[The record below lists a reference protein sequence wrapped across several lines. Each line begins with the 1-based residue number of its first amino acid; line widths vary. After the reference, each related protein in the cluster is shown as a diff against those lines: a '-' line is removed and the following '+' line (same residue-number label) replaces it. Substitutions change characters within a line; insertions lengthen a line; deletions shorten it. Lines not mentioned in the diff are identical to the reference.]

1 MANLYNVPLENGV
14 QLTLQNALL
23 TGVTATIT
31 FTASVTSKL
40 QASASIPGILVI
52 DRVDANGVE
61 TPTKTEYISFTGVS
75 GSTVTGLTRG
85 LANTTDQDHAA
96 GAIVEFVPDVI
107 WADAINDTFT
117 VGHNADGTH
126 KTLSL
131 LSIVSTTINNSLLNN
146 VIITGASL
154 ASVTISN
161 YTLGGG
167 GLSSQ
172 AITNSSLDAFTFN
185 SGFSNMSNATQGNLV
200 AFDLGKISPITNG
213 TVNQTLVMASTAS
226 GLLPKFASN
235 VFNQIERQGSNAS
248 VYTSGGS
255 TNYLETGTFMQMGA
269 IDCVGMT
276 SSGSTKSITFPKA
289 FTQTPLV
296 WITFYDATNAHFG
309 VIGNIRSISTTGFTI
324 INNSTINSG
333 SIYEW
338 FAIGK

>member
-1 MANLYNVPLENGV
+1 MANLYSVPLKNAV
-14 QLTLQNALL
+14 QHTLAGTLTQAE
-23 TGVTATIT
+23 TATIT
-31 FTASVTSKL
+31 LDSSVALEL
-40 QASASIPGILVI
+40 QASATMKGILVV
-52 DRVDANGVE
+52 DRVDVNGNL
-61 TPTKTEYISFTGVS
+61 TPLKTEYIAYTGVS

-85 LANTTDQDHAA
+85 LAGTSVQGHAI
-96 GAIVEFVPDVI
+96 GAIVEFVPDVT
-107 WADAINDTFT
+107 WAQAINDVFT
-117 VGHNADGTH
+117 TQHNDDGTH
-126 KTLSL
+126 KTISL
-131 LSIVSTTINNSLLNN
+131 ISLASVTLQNS
-146 VIITGASL
+146 VIIGASL

-200 AFDLGKISPITNG
+200 AFNLGKVSPITNG
-213 TVNQTLVMASTAS
+213 TVNQTLLMASTAS
-226 GLLPKFASN
+226 GLLPTFGSN
-235 VFNQIERQGSNAS
+235 VFNQVERQGSNAS

-276 SSGSTKSITFPKA
+276 TSGSTKSITFPKA

-296 WITFYDATNAHFG
+296 WITFFDATNAHFG
-309 VIGNIRSISTTGFTI
+309 VVGNVRSISTTGFTI